1 LGGIMRRWGLLVLSV
16 LSGGCATLFS
26 GTTDEVTFTS
36 EPSGARVL
44 VDGDEI
50 GATPLTYEVERQT
63 FRRSE
68 VVIQKPG
75 YRSEKFPLKKTLN
88 TVAILNCT
96 SILSWGTDALTGAMM
111 EYSPNKYFV
120 ELTRKGERADVGHRR
135 ALQFVLLMQKELVR
149 QLARREGEQLR
160 TLAFLFGANARQ
172 FPAFVAALEPELT
185 RLIRYEHPHELYTA
199 LVAPLARA
207 GFAPVDC
214 GCDRFDNDGKIG
226 SLVPTSLPPALEHT
240 EPAFA
245 AFIERALASGHS

>member
-1 LGGIMRRWGLLVLSV
+1 MLRWGLFIVSV
-16 LSGGCATLFS
+16 LSSSCATLFS

-36 EPSGARVL
+36 EPAGARVL

-50 GATPLTYEVERQT
+50 GDTPLTYEVDRQT

-68 VVIQKPG
+68 VVIQKTG
-75 YRSEKFPLKKTLN
+75 YRSEKFPLKKTLD
-88 TVAILNCT
+88 TIALLNCT
-96 SILSWGTDALTGAMM
+96 SLFSWGTDALTGAMM

-120 ELTRKGERADVGHRR
+120 ELTPKGARADTGHRR

-160 TLAFLFGANARQ
+160 TLAFLFGANQRD
-172 FPAFVAALEPELT
+172 FPAFIAALEPELP

-199 LVAPLARA
+199 LVLPLARA

-226 SLVPTSLPPALEHT
+226 ALAPWRLPSEFGHT

-245 AFIERALASGHS
+245 AFIERALAAGEG